1 MVPTPR
7 HELASFLLCVLL
19 RWMHLLV
26 CMPILLVTCVY
37 YVPCVFATRMPNLQS
52 DSKVRY
58 ITSLKRGDMGI
69 RGKIH

>member
-1 MVPTPR
+1 VIWS
-7 HELASFLLCVLL
+7 LYDL
-19 RWMHLLV
+19 RIADAV
-26 CMPILLVTCVY
+26 GS
-37 YVPCVFATRMPNLQS
+37 RGS

>member
-1 MVPTPR
+1 MYACMCA
-7 HELASFLLCVLL
+7 HEDSQS
-19 RWMHLLV
+19 
-26 CMPILLVTCVY
+26 PK
-37 YVPCVFATRMPNLQS
+37 PNLRFYFLQLQWS

>member
-1 MVPTPR
+1 VTLPR
-7 HELASFLLCVLL
+7 RVERNDRTTIVE
-19 RWMHLLV
+19 
-26 CMPILLVTCVY
+26 TCRFGVR
-37 YVPCVFATRMPNLQS
+37 FEHSWS